1 MKITKEQIKDMLEK
15 YIVPMHLE
23 EIRYT
28 NFNIEG
34 TLLETQYNIVADM
47 NNKDSDMLDIIYNEL
62 VSIPKNERYTFESQ
76 IVKVIVENWLNIFT
90 ADLYENA
97 KYLFE
102 TDIEIGQSFLD
113 KYVNEKLKNKDFAL
127 SLDDYVTDIII
138 DLPFD
143 ESDMTFDHYLD
154 TIKYQTIIEQ
164 IYEINMGEIVD
175 ELDNVVRDAFYEQ
188 HTYTPRYYNADN
200 IHLNLFPKQDGNDE
214 GSSLGSF
221 LDELMTKRSEYYT
234 PYYIHNESKN
244 VPEVITWLFDSQG
257 YKIDDIFDSEK
268 VKNSKFLTSFIEEM
282 ENIELSCIFLTLM
295 VKMDVST
302 FEQIQEDI
310 TFIVNKNTECG
321 LANPVHGSSS
331 CMAIDLE
338 RNIEMTFDFT
348 KEEWQFESAYYPLP
362 YGYSLSSIFGF
373 EENFY
378 KPITIKK

>member
-1 MKITKEQIKDMLEK
+1 MNITKEQIKDMLEK

-23 EIRYT
+23 EIRFT

-34 TLLETQYNIVADM
+34 TLLETQYDIVADM
-47 NNKDSDMLDIIYNEL
+47 NNEKSDMLDIIHNHL
-62 VSIPKNERYTFESQ
+62 SSISQNERYTFESQ
-76 IVKVIVENWLNIFT
+76 FVKVIVENWLNIFT

-113 KYVNEKLKNKDFAL
+113 KYVSEKLKNKDFAL
-127 SLDDYVTDIII
+127 SLDDYVTNIII
-138 DLPFD
+138 DLPFE

-154 TIKYQTIIEQ
+154 TIKYQKIIEQ

-175 ELDNVVRDAFYEQ
+175 ELDNIVRDTFYEQ

-214 GSSLGSF
+214 GSNLGSF
-221 LDELMTKRSEYYT
+221 LDELMTKRSKYYT
-234 PYYIHNESKN
+234 PYYIHNEPKK

-295 VKMDVST
+295 VKMDIST
-302 FEQIQEDI
+302 FEQIQENI
-310 TFIVNKNTECG
+310 TFIVNKNSECG

-331 CMAIDLE
+331 CMAIELE
-338 RNIEMTFDFT
+338 RNIEMTFDFE

-378 KPITIKK
+378 KPITIKQ